1 MKKIFLLLLFALVS
15 MGSYAQ
21 FEKGTKYVG
30 ASLTGLNLSYSSGEK
45 FGLGLQGVGGYFF
58 ADSWMVTGALEYN
71 HQWQPAPL
79 NDINAVSVGAG
90 ARYYFQ
96 SNGIFL
102 GAGLKYK
109 HAEDY
114 NDLVPNVHLGYA
126 FFLSR
131 TVTLEPEL
139 YFDFST
145 KSSDNFAYG
154 LRIGI
159 GVYLF
164 KDQYKLKR

>member
-1 MKKIFLLLLFALVS
+1 MKKIFLLLLFAVVS

-109 HAEDY
+109 HAAVDADY
-114 NDLVPNVHLGYA
+114 LQLPIEVGYCYYLNH
-126 FFLSR
+126 FVSI
-131 TVTLEPEL
+131 EPAI
-139 YFDFST
+139 YFEPCLNKFSDGT
-145 KSSDNFAYG
+145 RVG
-154 LRIGI
+154 LKIGF
-159 GVYLF
+159 GFYF
-164 KDQYKLKR
+164 